1 MSDKLEILK
10 TKDVY
15 PYAWVDSN
23 EKFNYQQLPPKKC
36 FYSSLRDSKQDRSD
50 RNIFNKQYL
59 HLINVH
65 NHCLKKHVSLLADV
79 FENFIST
86 SFKCYDLDP

>member
-36 FYSSLRDSKQDRSD
+36 FYSSLRDSK
-50 RNIFNKQYL
+50 
-59 HLINVH
+59 
-65 NHCLKKHVSLLADV
+65 
-79 FENFIST
+79 
-86 SFKCYDLDP
+86 